1 MLLVLL
7 SEIDDNG
14 EMAADKRRFTP
25 MRNSYGQV
33 FPETGNQ

>member
-14 EMAADKRRFTP
+14 KTAADERRFTP
-25 MRNSYGQV
+25 IRNSYGQV